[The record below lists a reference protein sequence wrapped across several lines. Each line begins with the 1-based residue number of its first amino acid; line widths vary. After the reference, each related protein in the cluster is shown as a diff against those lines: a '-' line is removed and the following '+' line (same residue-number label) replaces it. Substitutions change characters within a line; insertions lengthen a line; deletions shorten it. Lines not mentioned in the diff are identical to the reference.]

1 LRRIVLVLAA
11 VAAVAVVWWL
21 NARRNAPPEIPF
33 TKATRETIVSA
44 LTTNGK
50 VEPIEWASA
59 RTESA
64 GIVRRSLVQR
74 GQRVASG
81 EALVELSAAHL
92 ASDIAAAQARVDQAK
107 AELQT
112 LEQGGKSAE
121 LASISASLDAAR
133 QDRTIAQRELE
144 TSQRLQAKSAAT
156 GAEVTAA
163 RERVDRADL
172 QIRSL
177 EQRRAAL
184 VGTTDRA
191 AAAAR
196 LREAE
201 AAVAGG
207 RQRLAL
213 TVVQSPIAGMV
224 YQYDLRPG
232 TYLNPGDL
240 VANIGRLDRVRVTVY
255 VDEPDLGRVEV
266 GMPVTITWDAVPG
279 RQWTGAVERKPT
291 QVVAL
296 GTRQVGEVSCVI
308 ANPDLDLLPGTNVN
322 AEIRSKVVENA
333 VTIPNSA
340 LRREG
345 GKTGVFILRN
355 GDAVEWQ
362 DVKLGVTS
370 VVRSQVLAGLSE
382 GDSLALPTERTLKS
396 GMRVT
401 PVYP

>member
-1 LRRIVLVLAA
+1 MLA
-11 VAAVAVVWWL
+11 VIAAIAVVWWL
-21 NARRNAPPEIPF
+21 AARRNAPPEVPF
-33 TKATRETIVSA
+33 TKATRETVVSA

-50 VEPIEWASA
+50 VEPIDWAAA

-81 EALVELSAAHL
+81 AALVELSAAAI
-92 ASDIAAAQARVDQAK
+92 ASDVAAAQARVDQAR

-112 LEQGGKSAE
+112 LEQGGRSAE
-121 LASISASLDAAR
+121 IAGIAASLDAAKQER
-133 QDRTIAQRELE
+133 ASAQRDLE
-144 TSQRLQAKSAAT
+144 TLQRLQTKNAAT

-163 RERVDRADL
+163 RERVERADL

-177 EQRRAAL
+177 EQRRTAL
-184 VGTTDRA
+184 VGKTDRA
-191 AAAAR
+191 AAEAR

-201 AAVAGG
+201 AAVSGG
-207 RQRLAL
+207 KQRLAL
-213 TVVQSPIAGMV
+213 TVVRSPIAGTV

-240 VANIGRLDRVRVTVY
+240 VANIGKLDRVRVVVY

-266 GMPVTITWDAVPG
+266 GMPVTISWDAMPG
-279 RQWTGAVERKPT
+279 RQWTGTVERKPT
-291 QVVAL
+291 QVIAL
-296 GTRQVGEVSCVI
+296 GTRQVGELSCVI

-333 VTIPNSA
+333 VTIPNAA

-345 GKTGVFILRN
+345 GKTGVFVLRN
-355 GDAVEWQ
+355 GDKIEWQ
-362 DVKLGVTS
+362 DLKLGVTS
-370 VVRSQVLAGLSE
+370 FVRSQVLSGLNE
-382 GDSLALPTERTLKS
+382 GDSVALPTERTLKG
-396 GMRVT
+396 GMRVAA
-401 PVYP
+401 VYP